1 MVYNKIKFKKME
13 GKTQMEERNAVVYK
27 NFENVELNEENFN
40 FDELEAKLEAKLES
54 DLADYKFLEVEK
66 EKIGNPDSFG
76 KVISDEIWKQF
87 ANQIGLDITNE
98 TLIQKY
104 DREHPETYDEVKDKV
119 MKDSKYKEANKK
131 MKTKQQNGEL
141 TDSYTGKKMKKND
154 KANLDHVVSRK
165 ELYENARR
173 KQANLSTE
181 ELANKDENL
190 QPTNESLNKSKKEKS
205 VDKYVAQREERE
217 RKLREQNEKANK
229 KIDESNMSPAEKK
242 AAKAKN
248 NKRLQDK
255 LNADDE
261 RMKAADKKAR
271 NAINKDIAIGV
282 TKQVGKKAAT
292 DALKQMS
299 IEALFTLLKEIMNG
313 MVRFFKSQA
322 KSFKLFL
329 AEMKKAIHNFF
340 SKITSFLKT
349 GATSFVGTIVSE
361 IFGPIVSMFKKLS
374 SIIKQGVSTIW
385 DAIKYLKDEK
395 HKSEPFSIKIA
406 QVGKIIVGGLVAGG
420 AILLGNTFETALLTV
435 PGMQIQLPL
444 LGSLAS
450 IIGLFLASLVSGIIG
465 AIVLNFI
472 DKFIANKLKS
482 NIVEKQIDSSN
493 KILKQQKQ
501 LEVVS
506 KMRNEQVKSKIV
518 VSIKDRH
525 EKAAEAMKDIIER
538 MTDYKPNYKE
548 TDAKDVISDNEKDF
562 DDMDKVLKSLG
573 I

>member
-1 MVYNKIKFKKME
+1 
-13 GKTQMEERNAVVYK
+13 MEERNAVLYK

-472 DKFIANKLKS
+472 DKFIANKLRS

-506 KMRNEQVKSKIV
+506 KMRNEQVKSKIA

>member
-1 MVYNKIKFKKME
+1 
-13 GKTQMEERNAVVYK
+13 
-27 NFENVELNEENFN
+27 
-40 FDELEAKLEAKLES
+40 
-54 DLADYKFLEVEK
+54 
-66 EKIGNPDSFG
+66 
-76 KVISDEIWKQF
+76 
-87 ANQIGLDITNE
+87 
-98 TLIQKY
+98 
-104 DREHPETYDEVKDKV
+104 
-119 MKDSKYKEANKK
+119 
-131 MKTKQQNGEL
+131 
-141 TDSYTGKKMKKND
+141 
-154 KANLDHVVSRK
+154 
-165 ELYENARR
+165 
-173 KQANLSTE
+173 
-181 ELANKDENL
+181 
-190 QPTNESLNKSKKEKS
+190 
-205 VDKYVAQREERE
+205 
-217 RKLREQNEKANK
+217 
-229 KIDESNMSPAEKK
+229 MSPAEKK

>member
-1 MVYNKIKFKKME
+1 ME

-361 IFGPIVSMFKKLS
+361 IFGPIVSMFKKVS

-472 DKFIANKLKS
+472 DKFIANKLRS

-506 KMRNEQVKSKIV
+506 KMRNEQVKSKIA

>member
-1 MVYNKIKFKKME
+1 
-13 GKTQMEERNAVVYK
+13 MEERNAVVYK

-190 QPTNESLNKSKKEKS
+190 QPTNDSLNKSKKEKS

-472 DKFIANKLKS
+472 DKFIANKLRS

-506 KMRNEQVKSKIV
+506 KMRNEQVKSKIA

>member
-1 MVYNKIKFKKME
+1 ME

-217 RKLREQNEKANK
+217 RKLREQNEKSNK
-229 KIDESNMSPAEKK
+229 KIDESNMSSAEKK

-472 DKFIANKLKS
+472 DKFIANKLRS
-482 NIVEKQIDSSN
+482 NIVEKQIDASN
-493 KILKQQKQ
+493 EILKDQKQ
-501 LEVVS
+501 LEIIS
-506 KMRNEQVKSKIV
+506 KMHNEQIKNKVA

-525 EKAAEAMKDIIER
+525 EKAAEIMKDVIER

>member
-1 MVYNKIKFKKME
+1 
-13 GKTQMEERNAVVYK
+13 MEERNAVVYK

-217 RKLREQNEKANK
+217 RKLREQNEKSNK
-229 KIDESNMSPAEKK
+229 KIDESNMSSAEKK

-472 DKFIANKLKS
+472 DKFIANKLRS
-482 NIVEKQIDSSN
+482 NIVEKQIDASN
-493 KILKQQKQ
+493 EILKDQKQ
-501 LEVVS
+501 LEIIS
-506 KMRNEQVKSKIV
+506 KMHNEQIKNKVA

-525 EKAAEAMKDIIER
+525 EKAAEIMKDVIER

>member
-1 MVYNKIKFKKME
+1 
-13 GKTQMEERNAVVYK
+13 MEERNAVVYK

-104 DREHPETYDEVKDKV
+104 DREHPETYYDEVKDKV

-472 DKFIANKLKS
+472 DKFIANKLRS

-506 KMRNEQVKSKIV
+506 KMRNEQVKSKIA

>member
-1 MVYNKIKFKKME
+1 
-13 GKTQMEERNAVVYK
+13 MEERNAVVYK

-141 TDSYTGKKMKKND
+141 IDSYTGKKMKKND

-472 DKFIANKLKS
+472 DKFIANKLRS

-506 KMRNEQVKSKIV
+506 KMRNEQVKSKIA

>member
-1 MVYNKIKFKKME
+1 
-13 GKTQMEERNAVVYK
+13 MEERNAVLYK
-27 NFENVELNEENFN
+27 NFEKVELNEENFN

-472 DKFIANKLKS
+472 DKFIANKLRS

-506 KMRNEQVKSKIV
+506 KMRNEQVKSKIA

>member
-1 MVYNKIKFKKME
+1 
-13 GKTQMEERNAVVYK
+13 MEERNAVVYK

-131 MKTKQQNGEL
+131 MKIKQQNGEL

-472 DKFIANKLKS
+472 DKFIANKLRS

-506 KMRNEQVKSKIV
+506 KMRNEQVKSKIA

>member
-1 MVYNKIKFKKME
+1 
-13 GKTQMEERNAVVYK
+13 MEERNAVVYK

-472 DKFIANKLKS
+472 DKFIANKLRS

-506 KMRNEQVKSKIV
+506 KMRNEQVKSKIA

>member
-1 MVYNKIKFKKME
+1 
-13 GKTQMEERNAVVYK
+13 MEERNAVVYK

-104 DREHPETYDEVKDKV
+104 DREHPETYDEEKDKV

-472 DKFIANKLKS
+472 DKFIANKLRS

-506 KMRNEQVKSKIV
+506 KMRNEQVKSKIA

>member
-1 MVYNKIKFKKME
+1 ME

-40 FDELEAKLEAKLES
+40 FDELEAKLETKLES

-472 DKFIANKLKS
+472 DKFIANKLRS

-506 KMRNEQVKSKIV
+506 KMRNEQVKSKIA

>member
-1 MVYNKIKFKKME
+1 ME

-229 KIDESNMSPAEKK
+229 KN
-242 AAKAKN
+242 
-248 NKRLQDK
+248 R
-255 LNADDE
+255 
-261 RMKAADKKAR
+261 
-271 NAINKDIAIGV
+271 
-282 TKQVGKKAAT
+282 
-292 DALKQMS
+292 
-299 IEALFTLLKEIMNG
+299 
-313 MVRFFKSQA
+313 
-322 KSFKLFL
+322 
-329 AEMKKAIHNFF
+329 
-340 SKITSFLKT
+340 
-349 GATSFVGTIVSE
+349 
-361 IFGPIVSMFKKLS
+361 
-374 SIIKQGVSTIW
+374 
-385 DAIKYLKDEK
+385 
-395 HKSEPFSIKIA
+395 
-406 QVGKIIVGGLVAGG
+406 
-420 AILLGNTFETALLTV
+420 
-435 PGMQIQLPL
+435 
-444 LGSLAS
+444 
-450 IIGLFLASLVSGIIG
+450 
-465 AIVLNFI
+465 
-472 DKFIANKLKS
+472 
-482 NIVEKQIDSSN
+482 
-493 KILKQQKQ
+493 
-501 LEVVS
+501 
-506 KMRNEQVKSKIV
+506 
-518 VSIKDRH
+518 
-525 EKAAEAMKDIIER
+525 
-538 MTDYKPNYKE
+538 
-548 TDAKDVISDNEKDF
+548 
-562 DDMDKVLKSLG
+562 
-573 I
+573 

>member
-1 MVYNKIKFKKME
+1 ME

-472 DKFIANKLKS
+472 DKFIANKLRS

-506 KMRNEQVKSKIV
+506 KMRNEQVKSKIA

-525 EKAAEAMKDIIER
+525 EKAAEAMKNIIER